1 MGMII
6 RIVCAVLGAKLW
18 GGWGLIA
25 GLVAGHFI
33 VKGLLT
39 RRRRLDPLVRQ
50 KIETTVFGTAFP
62 LMGYL
67 AKVDGRVSEQEVQAT
82 EQLMASMRLS
92 PEQRKEAIHLFK
104 GGAQSEFNPEPLVS
118 HFLTVCG
125 QYIDIKQILLA
136 YLIAIAL
143 ADGTVH
149 DAEKQALQKIAA
161 QLGFSAFLFERMLKA
176 AEAQQRFR
184 GGYYRSRAGGTQ
196 APNAAEELT
205 GAYQALGLE
214 PSATDSELK
223 KAYRKLMSQYHPD
236 KLAGQGIPDEMIKV
250 ATERSQEIQAA
261 YDVVKKSR
269 KG

>member
-1 MGMII
+1 MGII
-6 RIVCAVLGAKLW
+6 VRIVCAVIGAKLW
-18 GGWGLIA
+18 GFFGLIV
-25 GLVAGHFI
+25 GLVVGHF
-33 VKGLLT
+33 VAKGLLT
-39 RRRRLDPLVRQ
+39 RRRRLDPQLRQ

-67 AKVDGRVSEQEVQAT
+67 AKADGRVSEQEVQAA
-82 EQLMASMRLS
+82 EQLMAGMRLS

-104 GGAQSEFNPEPLVS
+104 GGAQLEFNPEPLVS

-125 QYIDIKQILLA
+125 QYVDIKQILLA

-143 ADGTVH
+143 ADGTVN

-161 QLGFSAFLFERMLKA
+161 QLGFSSFLFERMLKA

-184 GGYYRSRAGGTQ
+184 GGYYRGGAGTQ
-196 APNAAEELT
+196 APNAAEELV
-205 GAYQALGLE
+205 GAYQALGVE
-214 PSATDSELK
+214 PSATDNELK

-236 KLAGQGIPDEMIKV
+236 KLAGQGVPDEMIKV